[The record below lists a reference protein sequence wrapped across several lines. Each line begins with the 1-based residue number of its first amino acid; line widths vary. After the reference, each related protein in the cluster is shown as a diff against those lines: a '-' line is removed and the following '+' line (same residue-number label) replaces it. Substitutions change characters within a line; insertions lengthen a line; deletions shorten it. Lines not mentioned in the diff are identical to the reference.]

1 MLQVVVLS
9 ALVGFQGAAQSLVL
23 RLQLLQGRGRLLGGR
38 LFQQV
43 TAQQFL
49 LALLAALSQFEQL
62 ATAAGRMQ
70 PVAHLIAPLGGE
82 LLLDILVQ
90 LQALRGIHQAGVGG
104 ADQAAEVACG
114 DAPASM
120 AAGVQIEQMPAGGI
134 EALERE
140 QAQVF
145 R

>member
-1 MLQVVVLS
+1 M
-9 ALVGFQGAAQSLVL
+9 
-23 RLQLLQGRGRLLGGR
+23 
-38 LFQQV
+38 
-43 TAQQFL
+43 
-49 LALLAALSQFEQL
+49 
-62 ATAAGRMQ
+62 
-70 PVAHLIAPLGGE
+70 
-82 LLLDILVQ
+82 Q